1 MRRHTKGL
9 LTFVLAFSVL
19 SLTGCT
25 GRAQQEY
32 DEYEQTKKNYNIYVI
47 TKSTESYW
55 DDVRVGALEAESELG
70 VTVHYDCPQWENE
83 EGIQK
88 QKDIINNAISS
99 GADAIVLASIDS
111 DALNDTL
118 RLAAQNGV
126 QILTIDSD
134 VSYAGRK
141 AFVGTQNVTAGA
153 IAARKAVELI
163 DGSGE
168 VAIVAHMQGTP
179 TQVQRTEGFIDVLTS
194 TKEESSEVEVV
205 TEPATDADGN
215 IIEGEF
221 VEVPQEA
228 HSSENATPV
237 YPNIKVLD
245 IAWGEGDVEK
255 SKELA
260 KDLISNHPDLKLIY
274 ATNQS
279 GNVGV
284 CQAIEELGV
293 QDRIQVIG
301 FDSYDGAM
309 DKLNSGVL
317 DGVIVQNP
325 YNMGYL
331 GVRYA
336 VKCIEEKVVSPLVDT
351 GVTLV
356 TKSNMNDEDVQWLLS
371 SKKLEEGE

>member
-1 MRRHTKGL
+1 MRER
-9 LTFVLAFSVL
+9 
-19 SLTGCT
+19 
-25 GRAQQEY
+25 REAQNQN
-32 DEYEQTKKNYNIYVI
+32 NYNIYVI

-55 DDVRVGALEAESELG
+55 DDVKIGALEAGDELG

-88 QKDIINNAISS
+88 QKDIINSAVAS

-118 RLAAQNGV
+118 RLATQNGV
-126 QILTIDSD
+126 QVLTIDSD
-134 VSYAGRK
+134 VSYPGRT
-141 AFVGTQNVTAGA
+141 AFVGTQNEAAGA
-153 IAARKAVELI
+153 NAARYAAELLGEEGGDVAV
-163 DGSGE
+163 
-168 VAIVAHMQGTP
+168 VAHMMGTP
-179 TQVQRTEGFIDVLTS
+179 TQVTRTNGFKNTLDGASEDTAP
-194 TKEESSEVEVV
+194 EEIVE
-205 TEPATDADGN
+205 TEPATDEEGN

-221 VEVPQEA
+221 VDVVKEV
-228 HSSENATPV
+228 SSNSGDA
-237 YPNIKVLD
+237 YPNINVVE
-245 IAWGEGDVEK
+245 IAQGEGDVEK

-260 KDLISNHPDLKLIY
+260 IELIEKYPNLKLIY

-284 CQAIEELGV
+284 CQAVEELSG
-293 QDRIQVIG
+293 QDTIQVVG

-309 DKLNSGVL
+309 AKLSSGVL

-336 VKCIEEKVVSPLVDT
+336 VKCIQDQSHFFHR
-351 GVTLV
+351 
-356 TKSNMNDEDVQWLLS
+356 
-371 SKKLEEGE
+371 

>member
-1 MRRHTKGL
+1 MRRHTKSL
-9 LTFVLAFSVL
+9 LALTLALAVLP
-19 SLTGCT
+19 LTGCKREN
-25 GRAQQEY
+25 RADY
-32 DEYEQTKKNYNIYVI
+32 DDDVQRNYNIYVI

-55 DDVRVGALEAESELG
+55 DAVKVGALEAGEELG

-88 QKDIINNAISS
+88 QKDIINNAIAS

-118 RLAAQNGV
+118 RLATQNGV
-126 QILTIDSD
+126 QVLTIDSD
-134 VSYAGRK
+134 VSYPGK
-141 AFVGTQNVTAGA
+141 ASFVGTQNETASS
-153 IAARKAVELI
+153 IAARYAAELLGEEGGDVAV
-163 DGSGE
+163 
-168 VAIVAHMQGTP
+168 VAHMMGTP
-179 TQVQRTEGFIDVLTS
+179 TQVTRTNGFVNTIDG
-194 TKEESSEVEVV
+194 EIPEVEQEVIE
-205 TEPATDADGN
+205 TQPATDAEGN

-221 VEVPQEA
+221 EEVVKEV
-228 HSSENATPV
+228 SSGGGDA
-237 YPNIKVLD
+237 YPNINVIE
-245 IAWGEGDVEK
+245 IAQGEGDVEK
-255 SKELA
+255 SKQLA
-260 KDLISNHPDLKLIY
+260 KELIENNPNLKLIY

-284 CQAIEELGV
+284 CQAVEELGV
-293 QDRIQVIG
+293 QDTIQVVA
-301 FDSYDGAM
+301 FDAYDGAIG
-309 DKLNSGVL
+309 KINSGVL

-336 VKCIEEKVVSPLVDT
+336 VKCIENQTIAHVVDT

-371 SKKLEEGE
+371 DKSKEGDQ